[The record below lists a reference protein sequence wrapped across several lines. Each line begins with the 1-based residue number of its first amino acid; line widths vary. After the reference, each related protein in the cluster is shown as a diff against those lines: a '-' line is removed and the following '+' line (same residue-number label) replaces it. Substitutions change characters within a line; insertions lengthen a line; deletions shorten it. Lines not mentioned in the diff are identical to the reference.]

1 MLSDLIISAFCF
13 VPRVKETAFILIQLC
28 MWCQVETNR
37 KIDGLRDSGRQRG
50 YEEESLVER
59 ILNADDCGMNIVENV
74 LFGMVYY
81 HDGDAVCK
89 NVMHI
94 FVFFL
99 MYN

>member
-59 ILNADDCGMNIVENV
+59 ILNTDGCGRNIVECAV
-74 LFGMVYY
+74 R
-81 HDGDAVCK
+81 HDILWDAVCK

-94 FVFFL
+94 FVFL